1 MGSSSKAAALLLS
14 KVNSTKIEIV
24 YLNEKKFVI
33 NEELT
38 GDDSGV
44 TALPTNVGIAD
55 KEITSDYLIDDGQR
69 KSFYDYGKVIRKKG
83 RPQPKRR
90 LRIVYQNFT
99 VPASDT
105 GDFYTSESYAD
116 KLYSKIP
123 EFEGVRNSDIV
134 DIRPRVG
141 TYSTASTYSPFDF
154 NSRSFNSTGQSV
166 SNILVSDNNL
176 LLTYEYYLGRIDKIY
191 LDGFGRFNVING
203 TPSENPQL
211 PADVDGTMPIAT
223 IKLPPYLFATGEA
236 QIQRVEHKRYRMQDI
251 SDLDT
256 RITNLEFYTALSLLE
271 KETEALTIQDARGLD
286 RFKAGFFVDSFKG
299 HQLQDQTNEDFEC
312 SIDTFKGELRP
323 SHFTQGLDL
332 IVASSS
338 IPGIGSDTTGDARY
352 NLDLIDP
359 NLRRTG
365 DAVTLDYDEMSYAQ
379 NLQASRVESV
389 NPFLVSS
396 WMGTLSCF
404 PSSEIWV
411 DTKVIKTNE
420 FDAVGPDFIASV
432 QRIGIDEAS
441 GFGEIEWGSWVDDVI
456 GREQR
461 TTDDTQQTSS
471 TRQHNST
478 DDIRTTTTKVVRT
491 TTDVDVQKQIREG
504 SAIRNTTPHVETK
517 VVGTRVVNRDVITFM
532 RSRNIE
538 LRGTRLRPRTEVYP
552 IIDNTNIAEYM
563 TPKLLEV
570 LMVNGTFEVGETV
583 VGVMPQSTPTV
594 DTVID
599 PSSATLRFRVAVANH
614 RTGSYDNPLK
624 TYAYNPYDAEQQL
637 ASQYSSASTI
647 LNVDTASLASTTNG
661 GFFGYC
667 LLYTSPSPRD
677 RQKSRMPSSA

>member
-1 MGSSSKAAALLLS
+1 
-14 KVNSTKIEIV
+14 
-24 YLNEKKFVI
+24 
-33 NEELT
+33 
-38 GDDSGV
+38 
-44 TALPTNVGIAD
+44 
-55 KEITSDYLIDDGQR
+55 
-69 KSFYDYGKVIRKKG
+69 
-83 RPQPKRR
+83 
-90 LRIVYQNFT
+90 
-99 VPASDT
+99 
-105 GDFYTSESYAD
+105 
-116 KLYSKIP
+116 
-123 EFEGVRNSDIV
+123 
-134 DIRPRVG
+134 
-141 TYSTASTYSPFDF
+141 
-154 NSRSFNSTGQSV
+154 
-166 SNILVSDNNL
+166 
-176 LLTYEYYLGRIDKIY
+176 
-191 LDGFGRFNVING
+191 
-203 TPSENPQL
+203 
-211 PADVDGTMPIAT
+211 MPIAT

-365 DAVTLDYDEMSYAQ
+365 DAVTLDYDETSYAQ

-396 WMGTLSCF
+396 WMGTLKCF

-517 VVGTRVVNRDVITFM
+517 VVGTRVVNREVITFM

-538 LRGTRLRPRTEVYP
+538 LR
-552 IIDNTNIAEYM
+552 
-563 TPKLLEV
+563 
-570 LMVNGTFEVGETV
+570 
-583 VGVMPQSTPTV
+583 
-594 DTVID
+594 
-599 PSSATLRFRVAVANH
+599 
-614 RTGSYDNPLK
+614 
-624 TYAYNPYDAEQQL
+624 
-637 ASQYSSASTI
+637 
-647 LNVDTASLASTTNG
+647 
-661 GFFGYC
+661 
-667 LLYTSPSPRD
+667 
-677 RQKSRMPSSA
+677 